1 MASGV
6 GFSIQENYLYLYEN
20 FGGGA
25 QPLYIIIRSLTTC
38 VMHGLTVAMLGYG
51 IQTVKQNRV
60 LTYPALFGLFS
71 LAVTIHAL
79 FNLYIDSPLKLLG
92 MLFPALLFLA
102 GMLLMK
108 DEGIREK

>member
-1 MASGV
+1 MYSRCSGEAL
-6 GFSIQENYLYLYEN
+6 GYMSSN
-20 FGGGA
+20 
-25 QPLYIIIRSLTTC
+25 SC
-38 VMHGLTVAMLGYG
+38 VVTTVAMLGYG